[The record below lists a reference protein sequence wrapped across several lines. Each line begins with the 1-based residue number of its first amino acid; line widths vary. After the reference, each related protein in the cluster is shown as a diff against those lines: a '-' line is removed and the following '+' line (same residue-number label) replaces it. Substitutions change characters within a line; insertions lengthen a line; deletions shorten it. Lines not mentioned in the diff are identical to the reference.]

1 MLTHT
6 SMAPIALITGSS
18 EGIGK
23 ATALFLAR
31 KGYDIVLA
39 ARHSDTL
46 EAAAREVRS
55 LGREVLPVVTDMRD
69 PVQVNSLI
77 EKALGHYGQ
86 IDVLVN
92 NAGVYL
98 SGPIESFSLEDWH
111 QAIDLNLWGY
121 IYTIQALLPHFLQRG
136 TGTIVNVSS
145 IGGKVAVPYLAP
157 YCTTKFAVTGLTE
170 SLQSELS
177 PKGIH
182 VAGIYPN
189 VIKSNFMQRAV
200 FRGKD
205 AQDQKARQ
213 EQLEQVLK
221 VPVVEKPEDVAQAIW
236 EAIAHQKA
244 EVIVGSANLSV
255 AASRLFPNLMQWV
268 FRKTFQLKDQ
278 T

>member
-1 MLTHT
+1 MALT
-6 SMAPIALITGSS
+6 ALITGGS

-23 ATALFLAR
+23 ATALLLAR
-31 KGYDIVLA
+31 QGYDLVLA
-39 ARHSDTL
+39 ARHSDRL
-46 EAAAREVRS
+46 EAVASEVRS
-55 LGREVLPVVTDMRD
+55 LGRDVLPVVTDMRD
-69 PVQVNSLI
+69 PVQVNTLV
-77 EKALGHYGQ
+77 EKTLRHYGQ
-86 IDVLVN
+86 LDVLVN

-98 SGPIESFSLEDWH
+98 SGPIEAFSLEDWH

-145 IGGKVAVPYLAP
+145 IGGKVSVPYLTP

-170 SLQSELS
+170 SLHSELS

-189 VIKSNFMQRAV
+189 VIKSNFMERAI

-205 AQDQKARQ
+205 AQDQQARK

-236 EAIAHQKA
+236 DAIAHKKA
-244 EVIVGSANLSV
+244 EVIVGSANMSV
-255 AASRLFPNLMQWV
+255 TASRLFPSLMQWI

>member
-23 ATALFLAR
+23 ATALFVAR

-69 PVQVNSLI
+69 PVQVNHLI

-98 SGPIESFSLEDWH
+98 SGPIESFSLE
-111 QAIDLNLWGY
+111 
-121 IYTIQALLPHFLQRG
+121 
-136 TGTIVNVSS
+136 
-145 IGGKVAVPYLAP
+145 
-157 YCTTKFAVTGLTE
+157 
-170 SLQSELS
+170 
-177 PKGIH
+177 
-182 VAGIYPN
+182 
-189 VIKSNFMQRAV
+189 
-200 FRGKD
+200 
-205 AQDQKARQ
+205 
-213 EQLEQVLK
+213 
-221 VPVVEKPEDVAQAIW
+221 
-236 EAIAHQKA
+236 
-244 EVIVGSANLSV
+244 
-255 AASRLFPNLMQWV
+255 
-268 FRKTFQLKDQ
+268 
-278 T
+278 

>member
-1 MLTHT
+1 
-6 SMAPIALITGSS
+6 MAPTALVTGGS

-23 ATALFLAR
+23 ATALLLAR
-31 KGYDIVLA
+31 QGYDLVLA
-39 ARHSDTL
+39 ARHSDRL
-46 EAAAREVRS
+46 EATADEVRS
-55 LGREVLPVVTDMRD
+55 LGRDVLPVVTDMKD
-69 PVQVNSLI
+69 PVQVNTLVD
-77 EKALGHYGQ
+77 KALGHYGHLE
-86 IDVLVN
+86 VLVN
-92 NAGVYL
+92 NAGIYL
-98 SGPIESFSLEDWH
+98 SGPVEAFSLDDWH

-121 IYTIQALLPHFLQRG
+121 IHAIHALLPHFLQRG

-145 IGGKVAVPYLAP
+145 IGGKVPVPYLTP

-170 SLQSELS
+170 SLHSELS

-189 VIKSNFMQRAV
+189 VIKSNFMQRAI

-205 AQDQKARQ
+205 TQDQQARQ

-236 EAIAHQKA
+236 DAIAHKKA
-244 EVIVGSANLSV
+244 EVIVGSANMSV
-255 AASRLFPNLMQWV
+255 AANRIFPSLMQWV